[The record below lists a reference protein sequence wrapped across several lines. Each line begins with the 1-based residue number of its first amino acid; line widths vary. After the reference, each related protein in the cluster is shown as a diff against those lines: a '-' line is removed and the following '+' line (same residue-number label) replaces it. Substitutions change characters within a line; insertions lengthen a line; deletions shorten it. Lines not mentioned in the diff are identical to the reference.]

1 MTRSYTDG
9 VETASKSEYTYEFN
23 GNWKT
28 ETIIYSKYENGA
40 WSYTQKYEY
49 IYDENGD
56 IFEMNTYKYQDGGW
70 VKES

>member
-1 MTRSYTDG
+1 MKMGHG
-9 VETASKSEYTYEFN
+9 VIPKSM
-23 GNWKT
+23 
-28 ETIIYSKYENGA
+28 
-40 WSYTQKYEY
+40 Y